1 MPLCVIS
8 TSIFILQFICVMLA
22 PLFGISIQE
31 AYIPYFTNLL
41 NMFMTYYLTL
51 VLTSILIFI
60 IEHKRIKNVSF
71 GKKILAVLVNP
82 FFLFLSIPMEFV
94 ALFTKNVNWT
104 CIPHIDTTNFGD
116 LNEGVCKTQEI
127 KTFND

>member
-1 MPLCVIS
+1 
-8 TSIFILQFICVMLA
+8 MLA

-116 LNEGVCKTQEI
+116 LNEGVCKSQEI